1 MMRGVRGWSIP
12 PVVRRRRVSSQ
23 HRIVFGCLV
32 ALIVSAL
39 MAISVRQSGAYW
51 AANAA
56 ASASSISSGALVLT
70 AGGSH
75 NLALAS
81 LGGTALSPGSMKTVS
96 VTVANGGTT
105 ALGYKLTN
113 VATSD
118 SHLALTASVMPG
130 TDATTCD
137 GSIATT
143 LPGTALTT
151 AGNYVTLSSG
161 QTQLLCLR
169 GTLDATA
176 VAGATYTGSY
186 TFGAIQQQ

>member
-1 MMRGVRGWSIP
+1 M
-12 PVVRRRRVSSQ
+12 
-23 HRIVFGCLV
+23 IVL
-32 ALIVSAL
+32 AL
-39 MAISVRQSGAYW
+39 MSLSIRESGAYW
-51 AANAA
+51 TTGAA
-56 ASASSISSGALVLT
+56 ASASTISSGALLLT

-75 NLALAS
+75 NLALAA

-96 VTVANGGTT
+96 VTVANGGDT

-118 SHLALTASVMPG
+118 GHLTLTASVMPG
-130 TDATTCD
+130 TDATSCD
-137 GSIATT
+137 GSTATT

-151 AGNYVTLSSG
+151 AGSYVTLSSG

-176 VAGATYTGSY
+176 VAGSTYTGSY

>member
-1 MMRGVRGWSIP
+1 MHSAIRMSKSSAH
-12 PVVRRRRVSSQ
+12 RRRRITSQ
-23 HRIVFGCLV
+23 QRIVFGCLV

-51 AANAA
+51 TSNVA
-56 ASASSISSGALVLT
+56 ASASTISSGALVLT

-75 NLALAS
+75 NLALTS
-81 LGGTALSPGSMKTVS
+81 LGGTALNPGSRKTVS
-96 VTVANGGTT
+96 VTVANGGDTT
-105 ALGYKLTN
+105 LGYKLTN

-118 SHLALTASVMPG
+118 GHLTLTASAMPG
-130 TDATTCD
+130 TDATSCD
-137 GSIATT
+137 GSTATT

-151 AGNYVTLSSG
+151 SGNYLTLSSG

-169 GTLDATA
+169 GTLDITA